1 MTSKNNF
8 RRYTDSIDIP
18 FNMAMELFSAAD
30 QFGVERLKKMCERAI
45 LTSINVENSATVLQA
60 ADSHNAEGLRKSCVD
75 FIMRNFD
82 AVSKT
87 TAFEE
92 MGRNNV
98 NLIFEILKQR
108 S

>member
-1 MTSKNNF
+1 
-8 RRYTDSIDIP
+8 
-18 FNMAMELFSAAD
+18 
-30 QFGVERLKKMCERAI
+30 MCERAI

-87 TAFEE
+87 AAFED

-108 S
+108 A